1 VEVEWH
7 VPTEAEIA
15 FALQLLQEVTTPAML
30 TVERLIDVPA
40 SDRDKI
46 WRNDFVSTM
55 LSKNQDNKA
64 YSSYSAGKDLTP
76 LVIFETNISS
86 DISTQ

>member
-1 VEVEWH
+1 M
-7 VPTEAEIA
+7 PTDAEIA
-15 FALQLLQEVTTPAML
+15 FALQLLQEVTAPAML

-46 WRNDFVSTM
+46 WRNDFVSTA
-55 LSKNQDNKA
+55 LSKDIKA
-64 YSSYSAGKDLTP
+64 YSPYSAGEDLT
-76 LVIFETNISS
+76 LLTIFETNTTSL

>member
-1 VEVEWH
+1 

-15 FALQLLQEVTTPAML
+15 LALQLLQEVTTPAML

-46 WRNDFVSTM
+46 WRNDFVSTI
-55 LSKNQDNKA
+55 LSNIRDIKA
-64 YSSYSAGKDLTP
+64 YSLYSAGKELTS
-76 LVIFETNISS
+76 LTVFETNISS